1 MRWVNG
7 WVASGLILAGL
18 AVPSAGLANQQA
30 AAGPAQSGP
39 NGTELPAGPTHP
51 DQPAGPAGPV
61 ELSQP
66 WATPAPLGG
75 DSNVMFTLRNYGDVR
90 DDLLH
95 AACATAGSTELV
107 APAPQGGAPTRD
119 AHRVASPRCTRA
131 SRPDAALHGD
141 LRQIRRAPVR
151 GGCAR
156 GGASA
161 GAACLTQGTGSIL
174 KKRTKYRSISGCWR
188 AATAATRSGRLRRH
202 AVRASLPPRLHACPG
217 AG

>member
-51 DQPAGPAGPV
+51 YQPAGPAGPV

-107 APAPQGGAPTRD
+107 APAPQGGAPARVDDLALAPGQKISLSADGTHIVLHHLD
-119 AHRVASPRCTRA
+119 APARLGQTLHCTA
-131 SRPDAALHGD
+131 TFA
-141 LRQIRRAPVR
+141 
-151 GGCAR
+151 
-156 GGASA
+156 
-161 GAACLTQGTGSIL
+161 
-174 KKRTKYRSISGCWR
+174 KSGERLFEADVR
-188 AATAATRSGRLRRH
+188 AAA
-202 AVRASLPPRLHACPG
+202 PPPAPPI
-217 AG
+217 